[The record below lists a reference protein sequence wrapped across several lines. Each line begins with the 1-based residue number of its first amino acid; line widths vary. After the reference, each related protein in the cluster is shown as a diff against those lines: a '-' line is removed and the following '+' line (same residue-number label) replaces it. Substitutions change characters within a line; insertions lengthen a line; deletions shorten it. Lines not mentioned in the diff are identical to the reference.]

1 LRGFLPVLGMRV
13 IHRACLTPLCKFH
26 SIGGGGF
33 VKSGT
38 MEITVDSRNNV
49 TILRLQGRFIA
60 GEDGPQCREKVKK
73 LIDSGTRKLI
83 FDFSHV
89 PYIDSTG
96 LGFLTSCRAA
106 IQKAGAQLVLVSLD
120 ERVRRVLDE
129 VKLSGYFAIAED
141 EAGGI
146 ARLGEMAQA

>member
-1 LRGFLPVLGMRV
+1 MD
-13 IHRACLTPLCKFH
+13 
-26 SIGGGGF
+26 
-33 VKSGT
+33 
-38 MEITVDSRNNV
+38 ITIDSRNDV

-83 FDFSHV
+83 FDFYGV

-96 LGFLTSCRAA
+96 LGFLAGCRAA
-106 IQKAGAQLVLVSLD
+106 IQKAGARLVLVSLD

-129 VKLSGYFAIAED
+129 VKLSDYFVIAED
-141 EAGGI
+141 EARGI
-146 ARLGEMAQA
+146 ARLEEVSQS

>member
-1 LRGFLPVLGMRV
+1 MRV
-13 IHRACLTPLCKFH
+13 IHSACLTPLYKFH
-26 SIGGGGF
+26 SIGVGGF

-49 TILRLQGRFIA
+49 TILRLQGKFIA

-96 LGFLTSCRAA
+96 LGFLAGCRATV
-106 IQKAGAQLVLVSLD
+106 QKAGARLVLVSLD

-129 VKLSGYFAIAED
+129 VKLSQHFVIAED
-141 EAGGI
+141 EARGI
-146 ARLGEMAQA
+146 ARLDEVSQA

>member
-1 LRGFLPVLGMRV
+1 
-13 IHRACLTPLCKFH
+13 LTPLYKFH

-38 MEITVDSRNNV
+38 MEITIDLRNDV
-49 TILRLQGRFIA
+49 TILRLQGKFIA

-83 FDFSHV
+83 FDFTHV

-96 LGFLTSCRAA
+96 LGFLAGCRAA

-129 VKLSGYFAIAED
+129 VKLSEYFAIADD